1 MSSLHLICKKS
12 LKIPKRWSESIIRKK
27 GQTNN
32 YKMANNDQHKSS
44 PKSTLSVIGIKT
56 GLTQVLANV

>member
-1 MSSLHLICKKS
+1 L
-12 LKIPKRWSESIIRKK
+12 SESIIRKK

-32 YKMANNDQHKSS
+32 YKMAKNDQHKSS
-44 PKSTLSVIGIKT
+44 PKSALSVIGVKT